1 MTRSSKRARSGLP
14 KSNIITSRRTRTKV
28 NYNEHSDT
36 EKKSTRTTRHKST
49 RSNTKKPTSKSTQR
63 DNEYT
68 STEDEST
75 SDSQSDDESVVSTS
89 ESEDDEEEEKRPK
102 RRQTKNLLATLP
114 AHKRATSIR
123 KLTSG
128 TNNKKATSKQKLA
141 AASKRSVRR
150 VNPILSSITP
160 LRQVQSN
167 STPLSSY
174 ELARERLHVSAVPD
188 SLPCREDEF
197 DEISGYLES
206 ALQEGTGT
214 CIYISGVPGTGKTA
228 TVLEVIR
235 GLQYRSEQE
244 DEDIPTFDF
253 VEINGMKLT
262 DANHA
267 YSLLWDCLN
276 HDKSKDSKKKITS
289 THALELLET
298 RFSEERSDGSIT
310 VVLMDELDLL
320 VTKKQTVMYNFFEWP
335 SRPHSKLIVVAIAN
349 TMDLPE
355 RMLSNK
361 IYSRIG
367 AKRINFQAYSHQQL
381 YEIVESRLKDI
392 DAFEHD
398 AVEFAA
404 RKVSAVSGDARRA
417 LDICR
422 RAVEIVEQRQLTSAT
437 DNDNSRATTT
447 NDSSSKSKKQTV
459 TISVVNQ
466 AIKEMFSSPSVAF
479 IQSCSLHQKLFLVS
493 VMQRVRQ
500 IGLAEI
506 EFGEVAQHHLQ
517 TCKWHHLEPPT
528 TSDLMRICESLGQ
541 ARALV
546 VEGGRLDLGMRIT
559 LNLSEEDIIMACKT
573 EKIIGRL
580 LSSFSK

>member
-1 MTRSSKRARSGLP
+1 
-14 KSNIITSRRTRTKV
+14 
-28 NYNEHSDT
+28 
-36 EKKSTRTTRHKST
+36 
-49 RSNTKKPTSKSTQR
+49 
-63 DNEYT
+63 
-68 STEDEST
+68 
-75 SDSQSDDESVVSTS
+75 
-89 ESEDDEEEEKRPK
+89 
-102 RRQTKNLLATLP
+102 
-114 AHKRATSIR
+114 
-123 KLTSG
+123 
-128 TNNKKATSKQKLA
+128 
-141 AASKRSVRR
+141 
-150 VNPILSSITP
+150 
-160 LRQVQSN
+160 
-167 STPLSSY
+167 
-174 ELARERLHVSAVPD
+174 
-188 SLPCREDEF
+188 
-197 DEISGYLES
+197 
-206 ALQEGTGT
+206 
-214 CIYISGVPGTGKTA
+214 
-228 TVLEVIR
+228 
-235 GLQYRSEQE
+235 
-244 DEDIPTFDF
+244 
-253 VEINGMKLT
+253 
-262 DANHA
+262 
-267 YSLLWDCLN
+267 
-276 HDKSKDSKKKITS
+276 
-289 THALELLET
+289 
-298 RFSEERSDGSIT
+298 
-310 VVLMDELDLL
+310 MDELDLL

-422 RAVEIVEQRQLTSAT
+422 RAVEIVEQRQT
-437 DNDNSRATTT
+437 
-447 NDSSSKSKKQTV
+447 SSSDGDDDNTKTKKHTV

-479 IQSCSLHQKLFLVS
+479 IKSCSFHQKLFLVS

-506 EFGEVAQHHLQ
+506 EFGDVAQHHLQ

-573 EKIIGRL
+573 EKILGRL
-580 LSSFSK
+580 LSSFNK

>member
-1 MTRSSKRARSGLP
+1 MARTTQRSRSGLP
-14 KSNIITSRRTRTKV
+14 KSNIITTSRRTRRKV
-28 NYNEHSDT
+28 NYNEDSDSDSKRS
-36 EKKSTRTTRHKST
+36 KKKTPTNKKNNKSYSDDSDQDDDMDT
-49 RSNTKKPTSKSTQR
+49 FSISSSSSSDDNPSDSSSSESDQPRPTKK
-63 DNEYT
+63 
-68 STEDEST
+68 
-75 SDSQSDDESVVSTS
+75 
-89 ESEDDEEEEKRPK
+89 
-102 RRQTKNLLATLP
+102 LLSTLP
-114 AHKRATSIR
+114 SRKRSESIR
-123 KLTSG
+123 KLTRG
-128 TNNKKATSKQKLA
+128 PPSKRKLA

-150 VNPILSSITP
+150 VNSSLSSITP
-160 LRQVQSN
+160 LRKVQTGDTTSL
-167 STPLSSY
+167 TSY

-235 GLQYRSEQE
+235 GLQYRSEQ
-244 DEDIPTFDF
+244 DTEDIPAFDF

-276 HDKSKDSKKKITS
+276 HDKTDNKKKVTAA
-289 THALELLET
+289 HALELLES
-298 RFSEERSDGSIT
+298 RFSEERSDGRVT

-355 RMLSNK
+355 RILSNK
-361 IYSRIG
+361 IYSRVG
-367 AKRINFQAYSHQQL
+367 AKRINFQAYTHQQL
-381 YEIVESRLKDI
+381 YEIVESRLRGI
-392 DAFEHD
+392 DAFEND

-422 RAVEIVEQRQLTSAT
+422 RAVEIVEQQQQQQQD
-437 DNDNSRATTT
+437 DN
-447 NDSSSKSKKQTV
+447 KKKKVVV
-459 TISVVNQ
+459 TIGIVNQ

-506 EFGEVAQHHLQ
+506 EFGDVAQHHLQ
-517 TCKWHHLEPPT
+517 TCQWHHLEPPT

-559 LNLSEEDIIMACKT
+559 NNLSEEDIVMACKPDR
-573 EKIIGRL
+573 IIGRL
-580 LSSFSK
+580 LSSFNK

>member
-1 MTRSSKRARSGLP
+1 MLSDISPLR
-14 KSNIITSRRTRTKV
+14 KV
-28 NYNEHSDT
+28 NHD
-36 EKKSTRTTRHKST
+36 
-49 RSNTKKPTSKSTQR
+49 
-63 DNEYT
+63 
-68 STEDEST
+68 
-75 SDSQSDDESVVSTS
+75 
-89 ESEDDEEEEKRPK
+89 
-102 RRQTKNLLATLP
+102 
-114 AHKRATSIR
+114 
-123 KLTSG
+123 
-128 TNNKKATSKQKLA
+128 
-141 AASKRSVRR
+141 AS
-150 VNPILSSITP
+150 
-160 LRQVQSN
+160 
-167 STPLSSY
+167 PLSSY
-174 ELARERLHVSAVPD
+174 ELARERLHVSAIPD

-197 DEISGYLES
+197 EEISGYLES

-244 DEDIPTFDF
+244 DEDIPAFDF

-267 YSLLWDCLN
+267 YSLLWDSLN
-276 HDKSKDSKKKITS
+276 HDSNNKKKVTPA
-289 THALELLET
+289 HALELLET
-298 RFSEERSDGSIT
+298 RFSDEQENGKTT

-335 SRPHSKLIVVAIAN
+335 NRPHSKLIVVAIAN

-361 IYSRIG
+361 ISSRMG
-367 AKRINFQAYSHQQL
+367 LKRINFQAYSHQQL
-381 YEIVESRLKDI
+381 HEIVSSRLKGI
-392 DAFEHD
+392 EAFEQD

-422 RAVEIVEQRQLTSAT
+422 RAVEIVEQQST
-437 DNDNSRATTT
+437 
-447 NDSSSKSKKQTV
+447 KKTV
-459 TISVVNQ
+459 TIGIVNQ
-466 AIKEMFSSPSVAF
+466 AIKEMFSSPSVSF
-479 IQSCSLHQKLFLVS
+479 IQSLSLHQKLFLVS

-506 EFGEVAQHHLQ
+506 EFGDVAQHHLH
-517 TCKWHHLEPPT
+517 TCQWNHLEPPT

-559 LNLSEEDIIMACKT
+559 LNLSDEDVLMACKADR
-573 EKIIGRL
+573 IVGRL
-580 LSSFSK
+580 LVNFNK